1 MASDTKPLQQLNTQA
16 KQAIDQ
22 TTEQARGAVDMY
34 FDFLRKAISSYPTGG
49 TEVGEKLKSYAE
61 KNVALMHEHVQR
73 LSRAKDFQEI
83 VRRQT
88 EFMQTQMNAFGE
100 QTKSVS
106 EAFTKAA
113 SDAVKTPFQK
123 S

>member
-88 EFMQTQMNAFGE
+88 EFMQTQLESFGK
-100 QTKSVS
+100 QVRDIS
-106 EAFTKAA
+106 EASTKAA
-113 SDAVKTPFQK
+113 AAAIKPPAK
-123 S
+123 SP

>member
-1 MASDTKPLQQLNTQA
+1 MASDIKPLQQLNTQA

-22 TTEQARGAVDMY
+22 TTEQARGAVDTY

-49 TEVGEKLKSYAE
+49 TEVGEKLKSYVE
-61 KNVALMHEHVQR
+61 KNVALMHEHVQK
-73 LSRAKDFQEI
+73 LSQAKDFQEI
-83 VRRQT
+83 VRLQT
-88 EFMQTQMNAFGE
+88 EFMQTQMNSFGE

-113 SDAVKTPFQK
+113 SGPAKMPF
-123 S
+123 